1 MRDVSN
7 KLNSQ
12 KVTLNTMTT
21 HTASLLSSDFLT
33 DIKTKTA
40 DSHKK
45 LESLSVSASI
55 LSPDMKIEDYIH
67 YLSLMHDVHK
77 NTEEIV
83 YPLLSNIIDDLEQRR
98 KKHLIE
104 EDFLFLNHNKTASSQ
119 VFNKTEMST
128 AFALGVFYV
137 IEGSTLGGRFILKNI
152 VTNPQLSN
160 DQGVSYFKGYGDKT
174 GSYWKN
180 FLNVLAEYEQNNNC
194 ADSIIEGA
202 VYAFDNIYNHFRSTE
217 KNEV

>member
-1 MRDVSN
+1 
-7 KLNSQ
+7 
-12 KVTLNTMTT
+12 MTT
-21 HTASLLSSDFLT
+21 NTTSLLSSDFLT

-55 LSPDMKIEDYIH
+55 LSPDLKIEDYIH

-83 YPLLSNIIDDLEQRR
+83 YPLLSDTIDDLEQRR

-104 EDFLFLNHNKTASSQ
+104 EDLLFLNHNKTASSK
-119 VFNKTEMST
+119 VFDTTEMSVP
-128 AFALGVFYV
+128 FALGVFYV
-137 IEGSTLGGRFILKNI
+137 IEGSSLGGRFILKNI
-152 VTNPQLSN
+152 VNNPQLSN

-180 FLNVLAEYEQNNNC
+180 FLNVLAEYEQHNNC
-194 ADSIIEGA
+194 ANSIIEGA
-202 VYAFDNIYNHFRSTE
+202 VYAFDSIYNHFESI
-217 KNEV
+217 KK

>member
-1 MRDVSN
+1 MS
-7 KLNSQ
+7 
-12 KVTLNTMTT
+12 TT
-21 HTASLLSSDFLT
+21 SLLSSDFLT
-33 DIKTKTA
+33 DIKSQTA

-45 LESLSVSASI
+45 LENLSVSASI

-77 NTEEIV
+77 NTEDIV
-83 YPLLSNIIDDLEQRR
+83 YPLLSGIIKDLDDRK

-104 EDFLFLNHNKTASSQ
+104 DDLLFLHHNK
-119 VFNKTEMST
+119 ST
-128 AFALGVFYV
+128 AHRVFDKTNMTVPFALGVFYV
-137 IEGSTLGGRFILKNI
+137 IEGSSLGGRFILKNI
-152 VTNPQLSN
+152 VTNPELSN

-180 FLNVLAEYEQNNNC
+180 FLNVLAAYEQDNNC

-202 VYAFDNIYNHFRSTE
+202 VYAFDSIYNHFESIE
-217 KNEV
+217 K